1 MTGSNRQPA
10 AWGCNDSYAGLDPI
24 SLAEL
29 SQVALLD
36 RVEVKFVLPLP
47 WMGLLWQQLHPL
59 YRALTIDNQQINHY
73 RTLYFDTP
81 DLAMYQRHHQ
91 GARNRYKVRARQY
104 IESRYNFLEVKHK
117 TNKQRTAKSRIATDT
132 LVTSMN
138 RSSVNFLRDKC
149 PYNGLEL
156 NPCLWNTYT
165 RVTLVSKT
173 HMERV
178 TIDSQLAFAWQGR
191 KVTLPNIVIAEVK
204 RSGTSGES
212 DFITLMRQL
221 GVRKTSFSKYCMGI
235 SLLNPQVKQNRFL
248 ALQRMVARIGQG
260 GLYATA

>member
-117 TNKQRTAKSRIATDT
+117 TNKQRTAKSRIATDS

-178 TIDSQLAFAWQGR
+178 TIDSQLAF
-191 KVTLPNIVIAEVK
+191 
-204 RSGTSGES
+204 GTSGES